1 MNNERLTETL
11 AGTENQMALGWYRE
25 FSRMR
30 HGLRALAFGLAV
42 LALAGCPSVW
52 QTGSAEKPASAE
64 QLFKDAEN
72 HFDKK
77 EYSQALASYERL
89 KSAFPDFKDISKTY
103 VKIADCLF
111 NQGSHDQAISR
122 YLQFIE
128 LYPTHKEVPRAK
140 FNVAMAYFNQIKNT
154 DLDNT
159 VVRKAADAFKA
170 VANDANAGEW
180 AKKAEEKNRE
190 CLRKLAE
197 KELYKARTYIN
208 IGNYK
213 AARLA
218 AKRVLEEYPKL
229 GLDEEAKALVSK
241 LKDK

>member
-1 MNNERLTETL
+1 MNKGWLTETL
-11 AGTENQMALGWYRE
+11 AGTENQMALGWYRR

-30 HGLRALAFGLAV
+30 HGLRALALGLAV

-52 QTGSAEKPASAE
+52 QTGSTEKPASAE
-64 QLFKDAEN
+64 QLFKEAEN

-170 VANDANAGEW
+170 VADDANGGEW
-180 AKKAEEKNRE
+180 AKKAAEKHRE

-197 KELYKARTYIN
+197 KELYKAQTYIN